1 MSSYAELSDS
11 QLLSVLDDVVQ
22 NLCGKSNFDWL
33 TMEKKD
39 FNRIKLELMCR
50 LSERNEK
57 APCKLGES
65 NGAISNKYESE
76 VIISNE
82 SK

>member
-1 MSSYAELSDS
+1 MSSYEELNDS

-22 NLCGKSNFDWL
+22 NLCRKSNFEWMLMD
-33 TMEKKD
+33 KKE

-57 APCKLGES
+57 APCNLGKSYGANS
-65 NGAISNKYESE
+65 NQLESE
-76 VIISNE
+76 VIIANV
-82 SK
+82 